1 VGDQPLHGAAGL
13 DHVGRQSEHVEIGL
27 VANDDPRGCIIEHE
41 ALRDI
46 VDGNRELAPL
56 GRQPLIGQ
64 PIAPHQQTGD
74 HSQDGDE
81 RKQHA
86 FAKAPHCQV
95 GRNNRREQDAP
106 RHK

>member
-1 VGDQPLHGAAGL
+1 MHQ
-13 DHVGRQSEHVEIGL
+13 
-27 VANDDPRGCIIEHE
+27 HE

-74 HSQDGDE
+74 HSQEGNE

-86 FAKAPHCQV
+86 FAKAPH
-95 GRNNRREQDAP
+95 
-106 RHK
+106 